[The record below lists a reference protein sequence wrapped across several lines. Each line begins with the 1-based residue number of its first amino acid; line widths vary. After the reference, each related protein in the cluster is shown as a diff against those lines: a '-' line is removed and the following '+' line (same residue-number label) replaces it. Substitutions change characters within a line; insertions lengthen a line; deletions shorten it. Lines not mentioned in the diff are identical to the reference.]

1 MKVLFISIEV
11 VLSLSLLSDGIQL
24 HLHDNISPDKTL
36 MYSQRLGLML
46 QLAVVTAYTLVLL
59 I

>member
-1 MKVLFISIEV
+1 MKVLFISLEV
-11 VLSLSLLSDGIQL
+11 VLSLSLLSDGVQL
-24 HLHDNISPDKTL
+24 HLHDNIFPDKTL